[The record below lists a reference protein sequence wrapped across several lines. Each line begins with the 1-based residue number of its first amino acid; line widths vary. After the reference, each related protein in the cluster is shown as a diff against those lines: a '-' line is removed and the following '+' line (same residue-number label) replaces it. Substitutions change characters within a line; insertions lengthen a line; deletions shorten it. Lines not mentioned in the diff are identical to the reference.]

1 MSQLSSTL
9 FGSSAGVRTDGQ
21 RNNNARTATP
31 ASGEANG
38 NFSQMLRGY
47 EKPAQA
53 PPAPAPTAAPA
64 PAPAPN
70 TPEQAKP
77 AAQQATQQ
85 QTRSETQRQEARI
98 SARRAAT
105 EAPKAPA
112 APEPSD
118 AAKSSDV
125 AQADATE
132 ASTDAPDAQE
142 DAKLA
147 ATDTL
152 PAALPLANP
161 MVAATLT
168 PSGPLALNLALLQ
181 AQAAP
186 AEDAAATT
194 NTEADEPAP
203 VDSRSRGH
211 ARPELLARAP
221 LADAKADAAQ
231 AKAAVSADFARELN
245 QAALPQALKT
255 ATPARLETANG
266 ASIEALLSAQAPA
279 SGELRGSHSVASPER
294 VVLAQPLFDP
304 GFASEMSARL
314 SVLAASGVQ
323 EAHLHLNPAEM
334 GPVAVQIVL
343 EGQQAQISFHAEQ
356 ADTRAVLEQS
366 LPDLAAALRDA
377 GLTLSGGGV
386 FQQAKDQDQSARQGA
401 GGRTVQDSSLDNEPA
416 LARAPIAPRI
426 SRGVVDL
433 YA

>member
-9 FGSSAGVRTDGQ
+9 FGGSAAVRTDGQ
-21 RNNNARTATP
+21 RNNNARTATLP
-31 ASGEANG
+31 SGEATG

-47 EKPAQA
+47 EQPVQ
-53 PPAPAPTAAPA
+53 AAPA
-64 PAPAPN
+64 PAPVATNTSNAPKA
-70 TPEQAKP
+70 PEQPKP

-85 QTRSETQRQEARI
+85 QTRSETQRQEARMN
-98 SARRAAT
+98 ARRPAA

-112 APEPSD
+112 APETPN
-118 AAKSSDV
+118 AAKPAELAKTD
-125 AQADATE
+125 ADE
-132 ASTDAPDAQE
+132 ASSATPEEQE

-147 ATDTL
+147 ATDIQ

-161 MVAATLT
+161 VAAASLT
-168 PSGPLALNLALLQ
+168 PAGPLTLNLALLQ

-186 AEDAAATT
+186 AEDAAARTDA
-194 NTEADEPAP
+194 EADAPAP

-211 ARPELLARAP
+211 GRAELLARAP

-245 QAALPQALKT
+245 QATLPQALKA
-255 ATPARLETANG
+255 ATPARAEG
-266 ASIEALLSAQAPA
+266 ASMEALLSAQAPLN
-279 SGELRGSHSVASPER
+279 GELRGNAAPASPER

-314 SVLAASGVQ
+314 SVLAADGVQ
-323 EAHLHLNPAEM
+323 EAQLHLNPAEM
-334 GPVAVQIVL
+334 GPVAVQIVV

-401 GGRTVQDSSLDNEPA
+401 GGRTLQGSSQDSEPA
-416 LARAPIAPRI
+416 PARAPIAPRI